1 MSNLHVPPH
10 IQATIDQQNA
20 DMRNLLDADLKL
32 YRQHIDEVHGGEP
45 TPCAKSAVLIRHLP
59 FGESPLGQM
68 RAIALAA
75 YAVER
80 LVILERELAR
90 RVEAA
95 Q

>member
-20 DMRNLLDADLKL
+20 DMRNL
-32 YRQHIDEVHGGEP
+32 HGGEP